1 MTQVYGEE
9 FRREAVRL
17 ARSSGLSRDR
27 IAADLGIGK
36 STLAKWIQLDS
47 KLANQG
53 SGTGLGGHPANPG
66 FHEAPRTDRRSWI
79 ARWRI
84 GDPVR
89 SESYAQ
95 EPLADRRAS
104 RFKSVFRPDEPI
116 HQ

>member
-53 SGTGLGGHPANPG
+53 SGTGLGGV
-66 FHEAPRTDRRSWI
+66 
-79 ARWRI
+79 
-84 GDPVR
+84 PVDFDLLKENER
-89 SESYAQ
+89 LRQ
-95 EPLADRRAS
+95 ELRVVKEEREILKKATQYFAGL
-104 RFKSVFRPDEPI
+104 K
-116 HQ
+116 